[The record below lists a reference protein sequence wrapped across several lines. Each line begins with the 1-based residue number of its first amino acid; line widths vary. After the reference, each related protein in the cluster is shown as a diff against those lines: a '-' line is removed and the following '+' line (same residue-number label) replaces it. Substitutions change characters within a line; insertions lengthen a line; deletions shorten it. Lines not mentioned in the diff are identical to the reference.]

1 MKLKA
6 GLVTIG
12 STGSLIALFFDSL
25 LEKLSS
31 IFVFIITGF
40 FGILK
45 VLIAL
50 ISITFYA
57 FPKNEVLLLF
67 NNFYFFHFSNF
78 SVCIYLKETAGA
90 F

>member
-6 GLVTIG
+6 GLLIIG
-12 STGSLIALFFDSL
+12 SMGSLIELRLLFFDSL

-31 IFVFIITGF
+31 FFVLIGF

-45 VLIAL
+45 VLISL
-50 ISITFYA
+50 ISTIFYA

-78 SVCIYLKETAGA
+78 LIFS
-90 F
+90 

>member
-6 GLVTIG
+6 GLMTIG
-12 STGSLIALFFDSL
+12 STGSLIEFSPLFFDSL

-31 IFVFIITGF
+31 FFVFIITGF

-45 VLIAL
+45 VLISL
-50 ISITFYA
+50 ISTTFYA

-78 SVCIYLKETAGA
+78 SI
-90 F
+90 FI